1 MTHHFFLPALAA
13 RPNNAAADIAT
24 GVVLLLVGG
33 LLIAGGVA
41 WGLDYR
47 QMTSNNYESVVRQ
60 WERIPGIGPT
70 YKKIVPFGQYRYL
83 FMIVLM
89 VMGLLFCAAGIGSL
103 IVA

>member
-1 MTHHFFLPALAA
+1 MMPHSLIAGLAA
-13 RPNNAAADIAT
+13 STNNATADIAT
-24 GVVLLLVGG
+24 GGG
-33 LLIAGGVA
+33 LLLGGSLLVAIGVA

-83 FMIVLM
+83 FMIVLI
-89 VMGLLFCAAGIGSL
+89 VMGLLLCTAGIGSL